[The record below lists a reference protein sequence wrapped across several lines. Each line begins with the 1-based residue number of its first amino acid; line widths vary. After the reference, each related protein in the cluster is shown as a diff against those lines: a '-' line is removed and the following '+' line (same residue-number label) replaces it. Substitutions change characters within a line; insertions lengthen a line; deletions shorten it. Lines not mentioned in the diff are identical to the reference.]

1 MAGIIVGAYGYQRSG
16 KTLIAYEIAD
26 SYYQKGCEVYSN
38 MTVRGWNKIDS
49 LTEIPFN
56 NQPKVLL
63 LDEVYYFMDSR
74 NWKNNTDASIFFNTI
89 GKQNILL
96 LLTAISPDM
105 VEMRLR
111 DQHNYMFLVK
121 SDKHFIYYK
130 LLDVVRKRE
139 REFILPKTEELF
151 NGIRYDTNQ
160 IPDLVDCSLKDF
172 AKKVKLDIGT
182 IQKDYERDNGIET
195 IGY

>member
-16 KTLIAYEIAD
+16 KTLIAYMLAD
-26 SYYQKGCEVYSN
+26 EYYHKGCEVYTN
-38 MTVRGWNKIDS
+38 MEVEGWKKINS
-49 LTEIPFN
+49 LTDIPFN
-56 NQPKVLL
+56 YKPKVLL

-111 DQHNYMFLVK
+111 EQHNYMFLVK
-121 SDKHFIYYK
+121 SDKYFIYYK
-130 LLDVVRKRE
+130 LLDVVRKKE
-139 REFILPKTEELF
+139 REFILPKSEELF
-151 NGIRYDTNQ
+151 KKLRYNTNQ

-172 AKKVKLDIGT
+172 ARKVKKHTEI
-182 IQKDYERDNGIET
+182 
-195 IGY
+195 

>member
-16 KTLIAYEIAD
+16 KTLIAYMMAD
-26 SYYQKGCEVYSN
+26 EYYRMGCEVYSN
-38 MTVRGWNKIDS
+38 MEVEGWNKINS
-49 LTEIPFN
+49 LTDIPFN
-56 NQPKVLL
+56 YKPKVLL

-74 NWKNNTDASIFFNTI
+74 NWKSNTDASIFFNTI

-111 DQHNYMFLVK
+111 DQHNYMILVK

-130 LLDVVRKRE
+130 LLDVVRRRQ
-139 REFILPKTEELF
+139 REFMLPKTDDLF
-151 NGIRYDTNQ
+151 KRLRYDTQQ

-172 AKKVKLDIGT
+172 ARKVKDQTGILK
-182 IQKDYERDNGIET
+182 KDYVKEFDSKFNI
-195 IGY
+195 